1 MGKVILFEDD
11 QRVIDAIMQ
20 AIKPLGHEVTVS
32 PNYHE
37 GFEKLTSEKYDLVIL
52 QISPIQSIN
61 CSPLI
66 KIEEDP
72 LRGWTSSDRIRKFC
86 ISSIQNVILE
96 PEIIVIAREEISN
109 EAKSAAESGV
119 FDYIQIPY
127 RRDDKDKPIYDYE
140 GFKNR
145 LTASVIRAFSVF
157 SGIDLNG
164 IIGRDYKARK
174 AMESLADAS
183 RTNFNV
189 LITGE
194 TGTGKKLFARNIHD
208 NSQFKNGPFI
218 VIECASNQKLDD
230 ILFKTKNLVIS
241 GTPNPGSI
249 LFNDIHYMPIDVQIE
264 LFDYSRETAGIESQ
278 NRELSQNRPRII
290 ASTTKNKEDLIEKGQ
305 FLENLFNELSFFH
318 IILPPLRERTN
329 DIPALTEYFVHLY
342 NSQSS
347 EPSNYRISKEFITHL
362 EAYAWPGNINELIN
376 VIDLAILNAAGCN
389 ILMPVHLPEKIISL
403 NLETSSRRSDP
414 LTGKGISVFSTAG
427 RYHFQKMAENRK
439 SETLNLS
446 NNKKRE
452 AKTIKREDFPRIS
465 TDIIEDKPVEP
476 HPQKFTKKSTEDSKD
491 RVTINF
497 YQSGEYWTIGEKGNE
512 TLIKEKKGFSF
523 ISLLLKY
530 PNKPIRSYV
539 LFNMAKCLPGF
550 VAANKALEKELN
562 TSSDIIKPLV
572 EEGKLSPKKILDE
585 IERLNQ
591 KLDSDDYDNQE
602 EALTI
607 KEDIDFLKNMITY
620 KTTKKGQI
628 PILKRASRDHK
639 SQSELVRIN
648 VYKRI
653 DLALEKIHEKLPSL
667 ALYLNNSTIK
677 TGDTCC
683 YAPVLGQEP
692 TWILK
697 KLPPQK

>member
-20 AIKPLGHEVTVS
+20 AITPLGHEVTVS

-37 GFEKLTSEKYDLVIL
+37 GFKKLTSEKYDLVIL
-52 QISPIQSIN
+52 QIIPIQSIN

-86 ISSIQNVILE
+86 ISSIQNVTLE

-164 IIGRDYKARK
+164 IIGRDYKVRK

-194 TGTGKKLFARNIHD
+194 TGAGKKLFARKIHD
-208 NSQFKNGPFI
+208 NSLFKNGPFI

-230 ILFKTKNLVIS
+230 ILFKTKNPVIS

-264 LFDYSRETAGIESQ
+264 LFDYLRENAGIESQ
-278 NRELSQNRPRII
+278 NREFLQNRPRII
-290 ASTTKNKEDLIEKGQ
+290 ASTTKNKEDLIGKGQ

-329 DIPALTEYFVHLY
+329 DIPALTEYFIHLY

-362 EAYAWPGNINELIN
+362 EAYAWPENINELIN
-376 VIDLAILNAAGCN
+376 VIDLSISNAAGCN
-389 ILMPVHLPEKIISL
+389 ILTPVHLPEKIISL
-403 NLETSSRRSDP
+403 NLETGSRRSDP

-427 RYHFQKMAENRK
+427 RYHFQKLAENRT
-439 SETLNLS
+439 SAAIDS
-446 NNKKRE
+446 SVNKKEE
-452 AKTIKREDFPRIS
+452 AVILKREDFSRIS
-465 TDIIEDKPVEP
+465 PDTIEDKPVESL
-476 HPQKFTKKSTEDSKD
+476 PQKSIKKSTEDSKD
-491 RVTINF
+491 RVTINY
-497 YQSGEYWTIGEKGNE
+497 YQSVNRWEIGPSGKTGSFDDLIGFQQLHFLLSYPDRLFTPEEVYNLGVEMPPDVKKKFVCDAKTDDEEYE
-512 TLIKEKKGFSF
+512 LIKKKS
-523 ISLLLKY
+523 K
-530 PNKPIRSYV
+530 
-539 LFNMAKCLPGF
+539 
-550 VAANKALEKELN
+550 KEL
-562 TSSDIIKPLV
+562 TKIIEDLETQDFSSV
-572 EEGKLSPKKILDE
+572 NSYEERHRKELIYLTKKVLED
-585 IERLNQ
+585 R
-591 KLDSDDYDNQE
+591 KGYRDSDR
-602 EALTI
+602 AKKSRSAVTRTI
-607 KEDIDFLKNMITY
+607 RKTITDI
-620 KTTKKGQI
+620 TTKI
-628 PILKRASRDHK
+628 
-639 SQSELVRIN
+639 
-648 VYKRI
+648 
-653 DLALEKIHEKLPSL
+653 PSL
-667 ALYLNNSTIK
+667 KKYLNKETIK
-677 TGDTCC
+677 TGNSIGYRPDQFDT
-683 YAPVLGQEP
+683 PN
-692 TWILK
+692 WILFK
-697 KLPPQK
+697 PKS